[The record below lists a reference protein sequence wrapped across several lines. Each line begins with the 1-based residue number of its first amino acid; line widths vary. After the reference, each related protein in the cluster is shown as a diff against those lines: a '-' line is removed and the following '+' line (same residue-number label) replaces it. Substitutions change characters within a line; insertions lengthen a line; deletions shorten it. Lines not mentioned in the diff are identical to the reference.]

1 MYIPVYLIN
10 GSSFSNLS
18 QVYSYDGSVLM
29 FEGVTDDVASQAVSF
44 EQRQLAT
51 DVVQINGSGDFVAP
65 DYNTTLFYLE
75 FQPLVQAQT
84 ITQVVVDSSQIG
96 SSIDQIQS
104 ASTVLLAS
112 GWESLGPSNVS
123 PEATYNASEQFVS
136 GTIPAIGFSPVDMSI
151 IYAASGRGGP

>member
-75 FQPLVQAQT
+75 FQ
-84 ITQVVVDSSQIG
+84 
-96 SSIDQIQS
+96 
-104 ASTVLLAS
+104 
-112 GWESLGPSNVS
+112 
-123 PEATYNASEQFVS
+123 
-136 GTIPAIGFSPVDMSI
+136 
-151 IYAASGRGGP
+151 